1 MTNTQFHDCFEKPLR
16 ERNMNDVALSKARL
30 MLMLNKR
37 EPQLKKELQ
46 LVDEVEEDPVEQ
58 PFEIYISPDSKFAER
73 WSIVMILCLLY
84 VATVMPFTLSFIDEP
99 QLILR
104 ICERVVDVMFILDI
118 IVNLLSA
125 YKEDNVL
132 VTNNKKIASN
142 YMHGWFI
149 FDFIASFPTKEVLDA
164 VTIKNS
170 QNMDLTK
177 LVKLPRL
184 SRLSRLAR
192 LVKIISFIK
201 KNAQLNKL
209 KEQLNINN
217 ATLRLSQ
224 FLMLSIVIVHFVA
237 CMWYFSS
244 KIYDFNEETWVNRK
258 GYLERSTWS
267 KYIFSFYWSIQTVL
281 TVGYGDIPAVT
292 TLE

>member
-1 MTNTQFHDCFEKPLR
+1 
-16 ERNMNDVALSKARL
+16 
-30 MLMLNKR
+30 
-37 EPQLKKELQ
+37 
-46 LVDEVEEDPVEQ
+46 
-58 PFEIYISPDSKFAER
+58 
-73 WSIVMILCLLY
+73 
-84 VATVMPFTLSFIDEP
+84 
-99 QLILR
+99 
-104 ICERVVDVMFILDI
+104 
-118 IVNLLSA
+118 
-125 YKEDNVL
+125 
-132 VTNNKKIASN
+132 
-142 YMHGWFI
+142 
-149 FDFIASFPTKEVLDA
+149 
-164 VTIKNS
+164 
-170 QNMDLTK
+170 MDLTK

-244 KIYDFNEETWVNRK
+244 KIYDFNEETWVYRK
-258 GYLERSTWS
+258 GYLERSIGS

>member
-1 MTNTQFHDCFEKPLR
+1 
-16 ERNMNDVALSKARL
+16 
-30 MLMLNKR
+30 
-37 EPQLKKELQ
+37 
-46 LVDEVEEDPVEQ
+46 
-58 PFEIYISPDSKFAER
+58 
-73 WSIVMILCLLY
+73 
-84 VATVMPFTLSFIDEP
+84 
-99 QLILR
+99 
-104 ICERVVDVMFILDI
+104 
-118 IVNLLSA
+118 
-125 YKEDNVL
+125 
-132 VTNNKKIASN
+132 
-142 YMHGWFI
+142 MHGWFI

-164 VTIKNS
+164 VTDKNS

-244 KIYDFNEETWVNRK
+244 KIYDFNEDTWVNRK
-258 GYLERSTWS
+258 GYLERSTGS
-267 KYIFSFYWSIQTVL
+267 KYIFSFYWSI
-281 TVGYGDIPAVT
+281 
-292 TLE
+292 